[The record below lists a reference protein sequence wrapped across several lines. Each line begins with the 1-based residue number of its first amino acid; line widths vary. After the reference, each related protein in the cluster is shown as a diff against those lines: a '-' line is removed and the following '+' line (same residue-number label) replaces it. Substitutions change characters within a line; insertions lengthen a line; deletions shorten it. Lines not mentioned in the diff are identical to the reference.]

1 MKLSRQRK
9 CQTSQLSWFVLMMQV
24 KSWFS
29 NRFKIQV
36 GTWSL
41 DQTLLWT
48 PNTNATT
55 GEMRDQ
61 SDLGLTGAQLELIK
75 AVQSTG
81 KPVIVVYITGKPIA
95 EPWVKDREFQVCQ
108 TRECCS
114 HSNRCGWHCSSIL
127 SWRIWGYELLMI
139 PFFPVFTDF

>member
-1 MKLSRQRK
+1 
-9 CQTSQLSWFVLMMQV
+9 MMQL
-24 KSWFS
+24 KLYLL
-29 NRFKIQV
+29 NRSKFQV

-81 KPVIVVYITGKPIA
+81 KPVIVVYVTRKPIA

-108 TRECCS
+108 T
-114 HSNRCGWHCSSIL
+114 
-127 SWRIWGYELLMI
+127 
-139 PFFPVFTDF
+139 